1 MTKFYNTGKVKIG
14 EFYTPPHR
22 VIDLG
27 VHAEMLQRALLTKP
41 TLGQRLWHRVTRMF
55 HAQA

>member
-1 MTKFYNTGKVKIG
+1 MDYYNTGKIKIG
-14 EFYTPPHR
+14 CMYTPPHK

-27 VHAEMLQRALLTKP
+27 AHAEMLQRALLTKP
-41 TLGQRLWHRVTRMF
+41 TLGERLWHRMARIL